1 MRDYESRDVEAAA
14 HLAREDELPPEPE
27 RPTPGELAQD
37 EAEWRLWLD
46 LWYKRERRKRER
58 SSRGAS

>member
-1 MRDYESRDVEAAA
+1 MRDYESRDLEAAA
-14 HLAREDELPPEPE
+14 RLAREDELPPEPE

-46 LWYKRERRKRER
+46 LWRKRQEAG
-58 SSRGAS
+58 RGAS